1 MNHRGSFG
9 RNWSLIK
16 LARTYHPHDI
26 AGEILA
32 ELTGDPLQ
40 RDRVA
45 SAARRI
51 GEAEGR
57 KFLERSPEGLSSA
70 DILDGYFL
78 VHAIPTEAVR
88 EGEHTTLYIKK
99 ECGSLFPRTPCN
111 SAILAAYIS
120 GFTRAIAPTASIRD
134 GGDHLA
140 ITFPAPAGA

>member
-32 ELTGDPLQ
+32 ELAGDPLQ
-40 RDRVA
+40 REKVS

-57 KFLERSPEGLSSA
+57 RFLERSPEGLAPS
-70 DILDGYFL
+70 DVLDGYFL
-78 VHAIPTEAVR
+78 IHAIPCEAGS
-88 EGEHTTLYIKK
+88 EGEDTTLYVKK
-99 ECGSLFPRTPCN
+99 ECGSLFPGIPCN
-111 SAILAAYIS
+111 TAILAAYIS

-140 ITFPAPAGA
+140 ITFPAPTGA